1 MRSARGQAA
10 AEYMGVLLL
19 VAVITA
25 ALAAGGVGATLAT
38 STARLVDCIAG
49 GGCDHGGGSP
59 ASGPLTATPPGTLEA
74 RLERLAEFAGG
85 AGPLGA
91 LHRTAAEALA
101 RGDRTA
107 AEEAL
112 VALEFYAGLIAT
124 GPRGALLADLNGPS
138 AEAFAALVAQRDMSF
153 GGGETSRRY
162 FEVEPEPGRGVVA
175 FDFFIPSENS
185 NGFRGDG
192 RPEDGTDILRSE
204 LGLAD
209 SRVMIVMDFE
219 TGRGVVV
226 QAETHMDG
234 PFGVGGANEPRPISL
249 NGDRGAWDNMGGI
262 DLDQTQQID
271 FESGADGV
279 HLDWDILNSISPL
292 VVSVDGDVDFEEGS
306 DGFLASDDFG
316 NQGRVDRYPQIQVWQ
331 YLPDGRSREIARN
344 DYQGGHNPV
353 QGALPHCDMP
363 NGPNLP
369 TIGIGGFH
377 VWDMPDISDGPSV
390 PGPC

>member
-1 MRSARGQAA
+1 M
-10 AEYMGVLLL
+10 
-19 VAVITA
+19 
-25 ALAAGGVGATLAT
+25 
-38 STARLVDCIAG
+38 
-49 GGCDHGGGSP
+49 
-59 ASGPLTATPPGTLEA
+59 
-74 RLERLAEFAGG
+74 
-85 AGPLGA
+85 
-91 LHRTAAEALA
+91 
-101 RGDRTA
+101 
-107 AEEAL
+107 
-112 VALEFYAGLIAT
+112 
-124 GPRGALLADLNGPS
+124 
-138 AEAFAALVAQRDMSF
+138 VAQRDMSF

-306 DGFLASDDFG
+306 DGFLTSDDFG

-353 QGALPHCDMP
+353 QGALPHCDLP